1 LKTFEN
7 NDYLKQP
14 QKTIAM
20 KNKLKKIGF
29 TIFALLLVIVLCG
42 LILAYLPVQ
51 SRISNHGITPEQA
64 AQLRQTY
71 TGPHHLITT
80 TDGETL
86 FLRQW
91 NPDSI
96 VPAKKEIAVLIFH
109 GFTAYSGPY
118 NMAGDPISKGGYTVF
133 GLDYRGHGLSGGNR
147 GDTPG
152 KDRFIADLAESVKYV
167 RGLGFSKV
175 IVLGHSLGVASA
187 ICAADAVPGDI
198 SGLVLLSGAYEGR
211 KGLSKPPSLFQT
223 TRILASSIFRPSYP
237 AVEYYRDGMTVSPDT
252 LFNFRYTLRF
262 LTMMDV
268 KKLRL
273 PKDMNIPV
281 LVGVGDHDEL
291 FEVDKV
297 RAFYDS
303 IPGNKKEFLVME
315 GATHAKISVANWEE
329 VVDWLNRT
337 YAL

>member
-1 LKTFEN
+1 MNQTVKR
-7 NDYLKQP
+7 
-14 QKTIAM
+14 IA
-20 KNKLKKIGF
+20 F

-42 LILAYLPVQ
+42 LILAYFPVQ

-91 NPDSI
+91 TPDSI
-96 VPAKKEIAVLIFH
+96 PPAKKGIAVLIFH

-118 NMAGDPISKGGYTVF
+118 AMAGIPISAGGCTAF

-167 RGLGFSKV
+167 ESLGFSKV
-175 IVLGHSLGVASA
+175 VVLGHSLGVASA
-187 ICAADAVPGDI
+187 ICATDAVPNEVA
-198 SGLVLLSGAYEGR
+198 GLILLSGAYEGR
-211 KGLSKPPSLFQT
+211 KGLSKPPSLFQK
-223 TRILASSIFRPSYP
+223 TRILASSIVRPSYP

-268 KKLRL
+268 KQLRL
-273 PKDMNIPV
+273 PKDLNIPV
-281 LVGVGDHDEL
+281 LVGVGDKDEL
-291 FEVDKV
+291 FEVDKM
-297 RAFYDS
+297 RDFYDS
-303 IPGNKKEFLVME
+303 IPGNKKEFLIMK
-315 GATHAKISVANWEE
+315 GATHAKIARENWEQ

-337 YAL
+337 FAY